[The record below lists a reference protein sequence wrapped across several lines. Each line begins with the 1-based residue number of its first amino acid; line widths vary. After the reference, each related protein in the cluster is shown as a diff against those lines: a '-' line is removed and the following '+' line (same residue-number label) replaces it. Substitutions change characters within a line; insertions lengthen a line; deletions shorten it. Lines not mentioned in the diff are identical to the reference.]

1 MGHQTFL
8 QKCNAHPR
16 FNSDSSQ
23 YGCLTS
29 STESKEKKAPV
40 LQKSFNMMLPFPP
53 ESSRE
58 LIIRTQTWVRPFL
71 RLAMPHCGR
80 EGSGGAVGGNG
91 FMAELTLSI
100 SVSGMGIVC

>member
-1 MGHQTFL
+1 
-8 QKCNAHPR
+8 
-16 FNSDSSQ
+16 
-23 YGCLTS
+23 
-29 STESKEKKAPV
+29 
-40 LQKSFNMMLPFPP
+40 MLPFTP

-58 LIIRTQTWVRPFL
+58 LMIRTQTWVRPFL
-71 RLAMPHCGR
+71 RLAIPHCGQ